1 MITVL
6 VLVALVAVLGLCASN
21 LLRPFAPAA
30 PAEPRNGPPGVH
42 PESMTAELDPADEEY
57 LACLAD
63 TLWPEDEYLEPE
75 HTSDG
80 EEESGGSG
88 MRR

>member
-1 MITVL
+1 
-6 VLVALVAVLGLCASN
+6 
-21 LLRPFAPAA
+21 
-30 PAEPRNGPPGVH
+30 
-42 PESMTAELDPADEEY
+42 MTAELDPEDEEY

-63 TLWPEDEYLEPE
+63 TLWPDDEYLEPE
-75 HTSDG
+75 HSSDG